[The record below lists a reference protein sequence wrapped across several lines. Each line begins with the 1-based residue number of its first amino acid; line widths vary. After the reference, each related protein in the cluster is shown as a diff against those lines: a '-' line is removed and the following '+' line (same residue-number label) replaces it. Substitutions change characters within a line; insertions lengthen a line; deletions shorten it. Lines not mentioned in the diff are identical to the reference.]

1 MMNKIALGPT
11 LSRRQVVGGMLAATA
26 AISTFSFGAR
36 AFADEAAEAPA
47 LTDGTY
53 ESVQPGVNGDVT
65 VSVTIA
71 EGKISDV
78 QVTDSAET
86 AGIGA
91 SLVNKNDEVVAA
103 IGETPAD
110 LLPRLIVENNSIGL
124 DSVTG
129 ATITSA
135 AILNAVSDC
144 IEQAGGDPEAF
155 KTPVAYE
162 ARTDGAAD
170 VVVVGGGGAGLVA
183 AIAAA
188 QQGKTVAIIEKNGS
202 CGGDTLVC
210 GGIYNAPDEA
220 LQSKVEM
227 TDAVKSTVEAALEMT
242 SDDPD
247 KQAALEAM
255 QEPVRAQWDE
265 YKASGRTDLFD
276 TQEWY
281 ALQTWINGD
290 MVADPELVK
299 VLTYSAYDG
308 LQWLVD
314 LGWEYSENIGQ
325 GAGSLWQRTHSPLM
339 MMGTG
344 LISTYGTQIAE
355 MTDQI
360 TVYTEC
366 TATELVQGDDGKIV
380 GVVATDNHTGE
391 SFTVTANSGVIL
403 STGGFSA
410 NGAMVQ
416 ENNTSGKWPDLSEVA
431 TTNRTTCSQGE
442 GVAMAQAL
450 GNVSLTDMDQI
461 QLLYLGNTVD
471 GHMTKYPPRVL
482 SGTDQVIFINKEGER
497 FVQED
502 GRRDQICLAVFEQTD
517 KMFYFLESGD
527 GAGYK
532 DIHDPEWRSD
542 DGFTF
547 EYLEENGY
555 ITWDDTLEGLAGKL
569 GMDPA
574 TLQATVD
581 AFNASVDSGDD
592 AFGRTLFSTKL
603 ENGPWVATPRQA
615 CIHHTMGGVT
625 IDPEA
630 RVLDESGAA
639 IAGLYAAGEV
649 TGGIHGGNR
658 LGGNA
663 VVDTVVFGRL
673 AATTL
678 SSEA

>member
-1 MMNKIALGPT
+1 MGVKQNLMLGPSI
-11 LSRRQVVGGMLAATA
+11 SRRQVVGGMLAATA

-255 QEPVRAQWDE
+255 QEPVQRPVGRVQGLRPHRPVRHPGVVRPPDLDQRRQGRRSRA
-265 YKASGRTDLFD
+265 R
-276 TQEWY
+276 
-281 ALQTWINGD
+281 
-290 MVADPELVK
+290 
-299 VLTYSAYDG
+299 
-308 LQWLVD
+308 
-314 LGWEYSENIGQ
+314 Q
-325 GAGSLWQRTHSPLM
+325 GAAPTAPTTACSGSNRPGHGSTARTSARAPARLWQRTH
-339 MMGTG
+339 
-344 LISTYGTQIAE
+344 
-355 MTDQI
+355 
-360 TVYTEC
+360 
-366 TATELVQGDDGKIV
+366 
-380 GVVATDNHTGE
+380 
-391 SFTVTANSGVIL
+391 
-403 STGGFSA
+403 
-410 NGAMVQ
+410 
-416 ENNTSGKWPDLSEVA
+416 
-431 TTNRTTCSQGE
+431 
-442 GVAMAQAL
+442 
-450 GNVSLTDMDQI
+450 
-461 QLLYLGNTVD
+461 
-471 GHMTKYPPRVL
+471 
-482 SGTDQVIFINKEGER
+482 
-497 FVQED
+497 
-502 GRRDQICLAVFEQTD
+502 
-517 KMFYFLESGD
+517 
-527 GAGYK
+527 
-532 DIHDPEWRSD
+532 
-542 DGFTF
+542 
-547 EYLEENGY
+547 
-555 ITWDDTLEGLAGKL
+555 
-569 GMDPA
+569 
-574 TLQATVD
+574 
-581 AFNASVDSGDD
+581 
-592 AFGRTLFSTKL
+592 
-603 ENGPWVATPRQA
+603 
-615 CIHHTMGGVT
+615 
-625 IDPEA
+625 
-630 RVLDESGAA
+630 
-639 IAGLYAAGEV
+639 YAA
-649 TGGIHGGNR
+649 H
-658 LGGNA
+658 A
-663 VVDTVVFGRL
+663 
-673 AATTL
+673 
-678 SSEA
+678 